1 MQSGFSA
8 TPDPNS
14 TSGIKI
20 EFAAANTN
28 PRDKTTAGAKMIH
41 LAELDFKISC

>member
-8 TPDPNS
+8 TPAPNS

-20 EFAAANTN
+20 ELAAANTY
-28 PRDKTTAGAKMIH
+28 PRDKTSAGAKMIH
-41 LAELDFKISC
+41 LEERDFKISC